1 MPVEIN
7 RAALFGCWLHFSLRD
22 FHTDSARPS
31 VRYALAHSHCK
42 PGHDPCRRVK
52 ITYDPPHDLLQHAN
66 HEAVERNMTCAG
78 AARLQQSRPVGPCQP
93 ACTRYRRA
101 VISCLVLR
109 AHPVAAATIP
119 LVFVAEVLHRRGVDS
134 VYYLLELAMSS
145 SSDRSVGCRSG
156 RSGEQFREKR
166 LVRIA
171 PRAFAIGLDPF
182 RMLHPQI
189 VVNLLLKL
197 GVRVDL
203 VIHGRCPGKIQ
214 VWRVTVPTNGLA
226 ESLTMVCVVSARYG
240 QVRVLQRAACV
251 CLRCARRW
259 ANWITL

>member
-1 MPVEIN
+1 MI
-7 RAALFGCWLHFSLRD
+7 R
-22 FHTDSARPS
+22 
-31 VRYALAHSHCK
+31 
-42 PGHDPCRRVK
+42 K
-52 ITYDPPHDLLQHAN
+52 ITFDLPHDLLQHAK
-66 HEAVERNMTCAG
+66 HEAVETNMTLRG
-78 AARLQQSRPVGPCQP
+78 ARLQLSRPVGPCQP
-93 ACTRYRRA
+93 ASTRYRRA

-134 VYYLLELAMSS
+134 VYYLFECAMS
-145 SSDRSVGCRSG
+145 SSDRSVGSGSG
-156 RSGEQFREKR
+156 RSGEQFREER

-182 RMLHPQI
+182 GMLDSQI
-189 VVNLLLKL
+189 IVNLLLEL

-226 ESLTMVCVVSARYG
+226 ESLTMVGVVSARYG
-240 QVRVLQRAACV
+240 QVRVFQRAARM

-259 ANWITL
+259 ANSITL